1 MGCSMTRAR
10 ENNKVVSNEV
20 AASREWVRPAVQHL
34 EAGRAED
41 DSGPSTDAIINP
53 S

>member
-1 MGCSMTRAR
+1 MTQAH
-10 ENNKVVSNEV
+10 ENNIVASNEV
-20 AASREWVRPAVQHL
+20 AASREWLRPTVQRL
-34 EAGRAED
+34 EAGSAED